1 MYKAKKKAENKLMKH
16 LFLFL
21 IGGFVYGGMEV
32 AFKGGDTH
40 LSMFILGGLCF
51 LLIGALSRKIHMLLR
66 MSAGAAIITVLEFI
80 CGIILNV
87 WLQIG
92 VWDYSHLPLNVMGQI
107 CLWFTG
113 IWFVLTFI
121 GIRLD
126 DLVKWQKFGGEKP
139 AFGFKRTAKLRK
151 TA

>member
-1 MYKAKKKAENKLMKH
+1 MSKIKKMIFFGGKMKY
-16 LFLFL
+16 LILFL

-51 LLIGALSRKIHMLLR
+51 LLIGALSRKIHVLLR
-66 MSAGAAIITVLEFI
+66 MSAGAAIITALEFL
-80 CGIILNV
+80 CGLILNI

-107 CLWFTG
+107 CLWFTI
-113 IWFVLTFI
+113 IWFFLSFV
-121 GIRLD
+121 GIALD
-126 DLVKWQKFGGEKP
+126 NLVKWQLFGGEP
-139 AFGFKRTAKLRK
+139 PLRK
-151 TA
+151 LKKTV

>member
-1 MYKAKKKAENKLMKH
+1 MKKGLNKNMKYF
-16 LFLFL
+16 FLFL
-21 IGGFVYGGMEV
+21 IGGFVYGAIEV
-32 AFKGGDTH
+32 VFKGGDTH

-51 LLIGALSRKIHMLLR
+51 LLIGALSRKMHLLLR
-66 MSAGAAIITVLEFI
+66 MSAGAAIITVLEFL

-107 CLWFTG
+107 CLWFTI
-113 IWFVLTFI
+113 IWFFLSFV
-121 GIRLD
+121 GIQLD
-126 DLVKWQKFGGEKP
+126 NLVKWQLFGGERPVLGLRRKN
-139 AFGFKRTAKLRK
+139 TAIKK